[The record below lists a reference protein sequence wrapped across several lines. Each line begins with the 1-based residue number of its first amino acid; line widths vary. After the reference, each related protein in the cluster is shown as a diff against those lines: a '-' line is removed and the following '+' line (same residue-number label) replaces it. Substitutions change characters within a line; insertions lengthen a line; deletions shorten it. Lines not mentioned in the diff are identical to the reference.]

1 MEMTI
6 AGLTAGVLTLFD
18 LDRTF
23 YVPASASGRAR
34 LAFWWWG
41 FILAN
46 GLLAVGLYVSL
57 ATVEPFK
64 GMEPIVRGLVIGIGY
79 LALIRVKFT
88 TFNFGGQDV
97 PFGLEAL
104 YDAARGFVYKRIN
117 QIAKVARTTETL
129 AYAAAHTLPAL
140 ISEAK
145 LSVDND
151 QVMNSDAKRE
161 AKAWIVKLVQD
172 TATPDDE
179 KRVALAT
186 FILSGYQAQ

>member
-6 AGLTAGVLTLFD
+6 AGITAGVLTLFD

-23 YVPASASGRAR
+23 YVPASAGGRAR

-41 FILAN
+41 FILVN

-117 QIAKVARTTETL
+117 RIAKVARTTETL
-129 AYAAAHTLPAL
+129 AYAAAHPLPAL

-172 TATPDDE
+172 TVTTDE
-179 KRVALAT
+179 EKKVALAT